1 MPRSERMEQMAKK
14 GIGIVVL
21 LVLFGMAWPA
31 AAADKF
37 NLSGEWRAWAVSD
50 KDRDRDSGT
59 EDDQSYFNQRFRLG
73 VNFNPNENVMSRLT
87 IDYGEG
93 TWGENDH
100 DWHGWMTAD
109 EDTEMELVHAF
120 VKMNSGI
127 FTAKVGQFWNGTAN
141 YILWDQ
147 IGRGVELDF
156 ATPVAIKLNYT
167 KANEGAGENTVGPKG
182 DDTDDDPATV
192 DFDENNKDVDFY
204 GLNVGYS
211 SDSFGI
217 NLTAAT
223 RQDDSLKDISPWAV
237 GLQLTT
243 KIGPLGIN
251 FEVDQFDGSHGDKD
265 VVGTQAYLDLSA
277 APTKAI
283 KTGIRAVY
291 AAGTDDRTNEIQYH
305 SIQAGAESFQ
315 PFGIEGALM
324 YWPYVA
330 AYPFGTN
337 TYAEGSGPAGD
348 YAGVFDPAGASAGS
362 LGVSPYISY
371 TAANN
376 LTVYGKIA
384 YAVPQEDANTNLDS
398 KLAVIVNAD
407 YVVFGNTT
415 LSAGYIYSKPEF
427 DDDTPDDARETIVGQ
442 LKIVF

>member
-1 MPRSERMEQMAKK
+1 MVKK

-21 LVLFGMAWPA
+21 LVLLGIAWPVAAMDKA
-31 AAADKF
+31 AAMEKMDKF
-37 NLSGEWRAWAVSD
+37 DLSGEWRAWAISD
-50 KDRDRDSGT
+50 KNRDRDSNT
-59 EDDQSYFNQRFRLG
+59 DDDESYFNQRFRLG
-73 VNFNPNENVMSRLT
+73 VDFNPNENVMGRLT

-93 TWGENDH
+93 TWGLNDH
-100 DWHGWMTAD
+100 DWNGWATAD
-109 EDTEMELVHAF
+109 EDSEMELVHAF
-120 VKMNSGI
+120 VQLNKGI

-167 KANEGAGENTVGPKG
+167 KANENTNRY
-182 DDTDDDPATV
+182 DFASYEDT
-192 DFDENNKDVDFY
+192 DFY
-204 GLNVGYS
+204 GVSLDYS
-211 SDSFGI
+211 LDKFAF

-223 RQDDSLKDISPWAV
+223 RQDSSDADQSPWAV
-237 GLQLTT
+237 GLQVTSSL
-243 KIGPLGIN
+243 GPISLN
-251 FEVDQFDGSHGDKD
+251 FEVDQFGGSHSDKD
-265 VVGTQAYLDLSA
+265 VIGTQAYLDLSA
-277 APTKAI
+277 APAKSV
-283 KTGIRAVY
+283 KCGVRAVY
-291 AAGTDDRTNEIQYH
+291 AIGTDDRDNEIQYH

-324 YWPYVA
+324 YWPYAA

-348 YAGVFDPAGASAGS
+348 FAGVFDPAGTSAGS
-362 LGVSPYISY
+362 LGFSPYISY
-371 TAANN
+371 AATNN

-398 KLAVIVNAD
+398 KLAVIVSAD

-415 LSAGYIYSKPEF
+415 LSVGYIYSKPEF
-427 DDDTPDDARETIVGQ
+427 DDDTPDEARETIVAQ
-442 LKIVF
+442 LKVDF